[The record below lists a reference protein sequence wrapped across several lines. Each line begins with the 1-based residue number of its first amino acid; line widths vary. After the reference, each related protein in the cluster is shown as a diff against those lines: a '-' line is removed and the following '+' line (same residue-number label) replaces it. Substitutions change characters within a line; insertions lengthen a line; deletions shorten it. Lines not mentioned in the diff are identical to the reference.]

1 MRRGSFYTPRVATK
15 RDYYEV
21 LGVPR
26 DASDADVK
34 KAFRRLARE
43 LHPDVNPDPV
53 ASERFKECAEA
64 YEVLSDDNRR
74 SRYDRFGHAGVDGS
88 TLHTEQFMDFG
99 SLSDLLGAFFGDD
112 LFGGGMGRRPQRG
125 GDVAAAVTLEFT
137 EAAFGATRQLDV
149 DVVGACD
156 RCDGSGAE
164 PGTTPERCETC
175 GGQGRVQRVQQTA
188 LGQFVQTSACPA
200 CGGRGVTI
208 ATPCSTCRGRGLR
221 QVTEQV
227 EVEIPAGIMDGQR
240 LQMRGRG
247 HLADPAGV
255 RGDLY
260 VGVRVAADA
269 RFEREG
275 NDIVSILHL
284 PFTRAAL
291 GTKVTVETLDGEQEV
306 ELRAGTQPGDVIV
319 LRGKGVPVLNGRG
332 RGDHRVHVDVML
344 PQRMTDEQRRLLAE
358 FEASVGDDTYRP
370 DESFFG
376 RIRSA
381 FS

>member
-1 MRRGSFYTPRVATK
+1 VAAK

-26 DASDADVK
+26 DAGDADIK
-34 KAFRRLARE
+34 KAFRGLARE

-53 ASERFKECAEA
+53 AAERFKECAEA
-64 YEVLSDDNRR
+64 YEVLSDGQRR
-74 SRYDRFGHAGVDGS
+74 ARYDRFGHAGVDGS

-112 LFGGGMGRRPQRG
+112 LFGGGMRGRASRG

-137 EAAFGATRQLDV
+137 ESAFGVTRELDV
-149 DVVGACD
+149 DLIRACD
-156 RCDGSGAE
+156 RCTGTGAE
-164 PGTTPERCETC
+164 PGTVPERCETC

-188 LGQFVQTSACPA
+188 LGQFVQTMSCPA
-200 CGGRGVTI
+200 CAGRGVVI
-208 ATPCSTCRGRGLR
+208 DSPCGTCRGRGLR
-221 QVTEQV
+221 QASERV
-227 EVEIPAGIMDGQR
+227 EVQIPAGIMDGQR
-240 LQMRGRG
+240 LQLRGRG
-247 HLADPAGV
+247 HLADAEGAP
-255 RGDLY
+255 GDLY
-260 VGVRVAADA
+260 VSVRVKPDP
-269 RFEREG
+269 RFERDG
-275 NDIVSILHL
+275 NDVVSVLNL

-291 GTKVTVETLDGEQEV
+291 GTSITVETLDGDQPV
-306 ELRAGTQPGDVIV
+306 ELRAGTQPGDVVV

-332 RGDHRVHVDVML
+332 RGDHRVIVNVML
-344 PQRMTDEQRRLLAE
+344 PERMTDEQRRLLAE

>member
-1 MRRGSFYTPRVATK
+1 VATK

-21 LGVPR
+21 LGISR
-26 DASDADVK
+26 DADDADIK
-34 KAFRRLARE
+34 KAFRKLARE

-74 SRYDRFGHAGVDGS
+74 ARYDRFGHAGVDGAS
-88 TLHTEQFMDFG
+88 LHTEQFMDFG

-125 GDVAAAVTLEFT
+125 GDVGATVTVEFR
-137 EAAFGATRQLDV
+137 EAAFGVTRQVDV

-156 RCDGSGAE
+156 RCDGSGAA
-164 PGTTPERCETC
+164 PGTTPDRCETC

-188 LGQFVQTSACPA
+188 LGQFVQTGACPT

-208 ATPCSTCRGRGLR
+208 ARPCTACRGRGLR
-221 QVTEQV
+221 QVSEQV
-227 EVEIPAGIMDGQR
+227 EVKIPAGIMDGQR
-240 LQMRGRG
+240 MQLRGRG
-247 HLADPAGV
+247 HLANPAGV

-260 VGVRVAADA
+260 VAVRVTPDP
-269 RFEREG
+269 RFERDG
-275 NDIVSILHL
+275 NDVVSVLNL

-291 GTKVTVETLDGEQEV
+291 GTTVSIDTLDGDQQI
-306 ELRAGTQPGDVIV
+306 ELRPGTQPGDVVV

-332 RGDHRVHVDVML
+332 RGDHRVHVNVML
-344 PQRMTDEQRRLLAE
+344 PERLTDEQRRLLAE
-358 FEASVGDDTYRP
+358 FEASVSDDTYQP
-370 DESFFG
+370 DESFFS
-376 RIRSA
+376 RIKSA